1 MSNKLTTIWLA
12 SLLSLLVDDVTGQT
26 EDVCLA
32 VRRGPEP
39 ETIQGR
45 PGKQGVAGPA
55 GPVGPPGPIRNCL
68 CNLTEITSLKRE
80 VEMLK
85 GKS

>member
-1 MSNKLTTIWLA
+1 MIWLA
-12 SLLSLLVDDVTGQT
+12 LLLTMLIDDATSQT

-55 GPVGPPGPIRNCL
+55 RPVGPPDPAGSCSGDL
-68 CNLTEITSLKRE
+68 MEITSLKRE
-80 VEMLK
+80 VQMLK